1 MPERPRREGNVQRV
15 REAAGEIEA
24 VALVPAAP
32 EEVFAFLSE
41 LANHWRL
48 LDSHVEV
55 LELDGAPADRA
66 VVRLRGPLGVRRTV
80 STRVTAAREPR
91 LIIGTAELGAGTRA
105 RVSWTLAG
113 RLGNTRV
120 RLAAEVE
127 HAEPLDRMLL
137 ALGGRSWLRRRFAFG
152 LERLAERFSAQP
164 TTTPQSPP
172 TAESSDPP
180 SPSPPGQ
187 AYPSAGGSS

>member
-1 MPERPRREGNVQRV
+1 M

-32 EEVFAFLSE
+32 EEVFAFLSD

-48 LDSHVEV
+48 VDRFVEV
-55 LELDGAPADRA
+55 LSLEGTPPDRA

-80 STRVTAAREPR
+80 ITRVTATRSPR
-91 LIIGTAELGAGTRA
+91 LIIGVAELGEETRA

-113 RLGNTRV
+113 RLGQTRV

-127 HAEPLDRMLL
+127 HAGPLDRLL
-137 ALGGRSWLRRRFAFG
+137 LTLGGRTWLRRRFAFG
-152 LERLAERFSAQP
+152 LERLAERFSGDD
-164 TTTPQSPP
+164 
-172 TAESSDPP
+172 AEGARP
-180 SPSPPGQ
+180 
-187 AYPSAGGSS
+187 AVARSARL

>member
-1 MPERPRREGNVQRV
+1 V

-48 LDSHVEV
+48 LDSHVDVVEV
-55 LELDGAPADRA
+55 DDDRA

-80 STRVTAAREPR
+80 RTRVTVAREPR
-91 LIIGTAELGAGTRA
+91 LIIGIAELGESTRA

-113 RLGNTRV
+113 RLGDTRV
-120 RLAAEVE
+120 RVAAEVE
-127 HAEPLDRMLL
+127 HADLLDRILL
-137 ALGGRSWLRRRFAFG
+137 AVGGRAWLERRFANG
-152 LERLAERFSAQP
+152 LERLAARFSSEL
-164 TTTPQSPP
+164 TTPPLSHEPAAGSDLP
-172 TAESSDPP
+172 TPNR
-180 SPSPPGQ
+180 PGR
-187 AYPSAGGSS
+187 AYPSAGDSS